1 MGRSARFRLVGL
13 LVGAALSGLLACSEN
28 TTMSFD
34 ESNSGATAVVTPGES
49 FEVTLGFIGGSGYG
63 GPDISSS
70 AVVYKGS
77 TVVSPANPGGP
88 TMRFQFQAVAPG
100 TAIIT
105 IPTISPAGVEM
116 PAPFTLNVTVH

>member
-1 MGRSARFRLVGL
+1 MGRSPRFKLVGL

-63 GPDISSS
+63 GREGSVLPGRFGRAELRP
-70 AVVYKGS
+70 AVRRG
-77 TVVSPANPGGP
+77 
-88 TMRFQFQAVAPG
+88 
-100 TAIIT
+100 
-105 IPTISPAGVEM
+105 PAGR
-116 PAPFTLNVTVH
+116 